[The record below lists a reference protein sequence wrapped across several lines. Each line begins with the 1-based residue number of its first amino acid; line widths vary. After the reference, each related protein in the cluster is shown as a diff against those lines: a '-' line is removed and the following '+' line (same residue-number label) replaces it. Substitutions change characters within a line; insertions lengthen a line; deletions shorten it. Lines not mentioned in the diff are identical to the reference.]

1 MTRRSAYR
9 HGRLTHGPQ
18 PVVDA
23 AVRATLDNDDGDR
36 KGKVIV
42 MKTASRIPAAIL
54 AGALVILSAAV
65 LAGPALTAATT
76 KHCLTAQLR
85 LKVVSVQGATGHR
98 YVDYAFKNAGT
109 SSCTLRGYPAAVL
122 RDKHAKAMVSSAAKV
137 RQWSLSKIRT
147 VTLSPG
153 KRAFFSFEWT
163 DAGFCTGSFVFY
175 SVRISPP
182 GNAAGLVWH
191 AGKTGAC
198 NKSARMSAVRPKEN
212 PF

>member
-1 MTRRSAYR
+1 M
-9 HGRLTHGPQ
+9 GIG
-18 PVVDA
+18 
-23 AVRATLDNDDGDR
+23 

-42 MKTASRIPAAIL
+42 MKPGSRILAAIL
-54 AGALVILSAAV
+54 ASALVILGAAV
-65 LAGPALTAATT
+65 LAGPALTAAAT

-85 LKVVSVQGATGHR
+85 LKVVSEQGATGHR
-98 YVDYAFKNAGT
+98 YVDYAFRNAGT
-109 SSCTLRGYPAAVL
+109 SNCTLRGYPSAVL
-122 RDKHAKAMVSSAAKV
+122 RNKHAKPMVSSAAKV

-163 DAGFCTGSFVFY
+163 DADFCTGSFVFY

-182 GNAAGLVWH
+182 GSASGLVWH

-198 NKSARMSAVRPKEN
+198 NKSARMSAVRPKES